1 LFERVDLIQVVSIVI
16 ASGEELLTKGTLE
29 GPFSGVYPFVP
40 LHVGREPE
48 HFQTEGALVLLYV

>member
-1 LFERVDLIQVVSIVI
+1 MVSIVI